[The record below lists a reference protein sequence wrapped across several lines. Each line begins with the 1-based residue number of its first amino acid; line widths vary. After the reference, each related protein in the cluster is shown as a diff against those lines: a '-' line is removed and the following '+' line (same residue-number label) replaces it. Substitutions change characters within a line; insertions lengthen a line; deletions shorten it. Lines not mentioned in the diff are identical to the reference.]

1 MENHDLNTQSYRA
14 LVAGEFIGFW
24 RALMARVKLAAPV
37 GFVLAAIG
45 CIGLWYFTEPRYR
58 SQATLEI
65 RESRPHL
72 AFQTDEKS
80 KSFAETQ
87 VELLRNPYIVG
98 RAIDTERLS
107 SLLPELRD
115 IVGKEDAVRWITERL
130 KIARISQSDLYEV
143 SLTARDPESAK
154 AVVDAIVKTY
164 MNYQATESDHQRHRM
179 LDLLTAEQAVRDT
192 DIELKRQKL
201 RDMVKQAGGEDA
213 FIDMSSEGRQVS
225 NRSAGRIA
233 LMAALQQKLIEA
245 EVEIEMARGRLQALG
260 AESDEAPR
268 DPNSKAEGPVA
279 AQRSDALQRAKA
291 DLLSHEKSAE
301 ALKTKIE
308 KERGEQV
315 GNGDRSL
322 ELEFARD
329 ELNNAEEVRRRIAER
344 AMHLTIES
352 RAPSQVTQVQPPK
365 VPEFS
370 EGPTLAAPLAVVAGT
385 AFLAPLVLL
394 FVWDLLHLRSRA
406 RAATTRFDD

>member
-1 MENHDLNTQSYRA
+1 MDNYDSNTQSYRA
-14 LVAGEFIGFW
+14 LVAGEVIAFW
-24 RALMARVKLAAPV
+24 RALVLRVKLAAPV
-37 GFVLAAIG
+37 GFVLAIIG
-45 CIGLWYFTEPRYR
+45 CIGVWYFTEPKYR

-115 IVGKEDAVRWITERL
+115 IAGKEDAVRWITGRL

-154 AVVDAIVKTY
+154 AVVDAVVKTY

-179 LDLLTAEQAVRDT
+179 LDLLIAEQSVRDT

-201 RDMVKQAGGEDA
+201 RDLTKQAGGDDA
-213 FIDMSSEGRQVS
+213 VVMSLHGGGGAT
-225 NRSAGRIA
+225 RSAGRIA
-233 LMAALQQKLIEA
+233 LMTALQQKLVEA
-245 EVEIEMARGRLQALG
+245 EVDIEMARGRLLALA
-260 AESDEAPR
+260 AESDEAAR
-268 DPNSKAEGPVA
+268 DPNSEVARLAA
-279 AQRSDALQRAKA
+279 AQHHDALQSAKA
-291 DLLSHEKSAE
+291 DLSSHERIADT
-301 ALKTKIE
+301 LRTRIE

-315 GNGDRSL
+315 GHSDRSL
-322 ELEFARD
+322 ELEFAQD

-344 AMHLTIES
+344 AVHLTIES
-352 RAPSQVTQVQPPK
+352 RAPSQVTLVQPPK
-365 VPEFS
+365 VPEFP
-370 EGPTLAAPLAVVAGT
+370 EGPTLAAPLAAVAGT
-385 AFLAPLVLL
+385 AFLAPLLLL

-406 RAATTRFDD
+406 RAAITNVDD